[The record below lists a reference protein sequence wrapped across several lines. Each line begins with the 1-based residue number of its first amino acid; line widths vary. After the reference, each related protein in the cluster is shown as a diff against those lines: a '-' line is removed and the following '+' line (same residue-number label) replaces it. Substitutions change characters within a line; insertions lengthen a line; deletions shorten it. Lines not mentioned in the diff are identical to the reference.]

1 MFGLPM
7 TTSVVVFGF
16 PLFWIVYTL
25 VFLWRSRDW
34 DDQEPGPPTR
44 GTNTE

>member
-1 MFGLPM
+1 MFGLPV

-16 PLFWIVYTL
+16 PVFWIVYTL

-34 DDQEPGPPTR
+34 DDQDPETR
-44 GTNTE
+44 GTNNE